1 MSQLKMLVICG
12 AVVVGAAVVG
22 SQLGGSKDMAQDV
35 AKSVVD
41 LAHTA
46 QDELTKAV
54 TSSNQDVVQTPTATK
69 AADASADGNAAGDDD
84 ESDDTGP
91 TVKAGKDASAK
102 PGSRLNEDG
111 DPWTPGDGP
120 N

>member
-1 MSQLKMLVICG
+1 MSQLRMLVICG
-12 AVVVGAAVVG
+12 VVVAGAAIVG
-22 SQLGGSKDMAQDV
+22 SQLGSRDMAQDV

-41 LAHTA
+41 LTHSA

-69 AADASADGNAAGDDD
+69 AADASADAGTAGDDD
-84 ESDDTGP
+84 ESGGAEP
-91 TVKAGKDASAK
+91 TVKVGKNATAK

-111 DPWTPGDGP
+111 DPWTPGDGS

>member
-12 AVVVGAAVVG
+12 AVVVGAAIVG
-22 SQLGGSKDMAQDV
+22 SQLGSKDMAQDV
-35 AKSVVD
+35 AKSVTD
-41 LAHTA
+41 LAHSA

-54 TSSNQDVVQTPTATK
+54 TSSNQDVVQTPTATD
-69 AADASADGNAAGDDD
+69 AADSSADADTAGDDD
-84 ESDDTGP
+84 VSDEP
-91 TVKAGKDASAK
+91 TVKVGKNGTAK